1 MIVRRLPIS
10 LLFLLSLLY
19 LNGCGGSST
28 GGDDR
33 GSNLPPTPTP
43 TAPGA
48 ALSTLETL
56 PTPAPSARPTATAS
70 SFPTPSLRPS
80 LRPSPVPA
88 PSLPPASPTV
98 PPPPTAGATTV
109 AGSVLRS
116 GQAWHSDGWSLTVS
130 GFTYQ
135 TFHTVSFALRNGTG
149 RTVILP
155 EFSTEQFK
163 IVADTG
169 ELFAPCSIKGSGWYN
184 TWWSTVG
191 QTEMAPGEVLEW
203 EWDFHPYDPE
213 HRACDSYS
221 HSAPAFP
228 SEARHLTLTVEDLA
242 GVVRQA
248 RWQADIPRP

>member
-1 MIVRRLPIS
+1 
-10 LLFLLSLLY
+10 
-19 LNGCGGSST
+19 
-28 GGDDR
+28 
-33 GSNLPPTPTP
+33 
-43 TAPGA
+43 
-48 ALSTLETL
+48 
-56 PTPAPSARPTATAS
+56 
-70 SFPTPSLRPS
+70 
-80 LRPSPVPA
+80 
-88 PSLPPASPTV
+88 
-98 PPPPTAGATTV
+98 V

-116 GQAWHSDGWSLTVS
+116 GQTWSSSGWSLTVS

-135 TFHTVSFALRNGTG
+135 TFHTVSFTLRNETG
-149 RTVILP
+149 RDVILP
-155 EFSTEQFK
+155 AFSTEQFK

-221 HSAPAFP
+221 HSAPAVP
-228 SEARHLTLTVEDLA
+228 AEARHLTLTVEDLA
-242 GVVRQA
+242 GVVSQA